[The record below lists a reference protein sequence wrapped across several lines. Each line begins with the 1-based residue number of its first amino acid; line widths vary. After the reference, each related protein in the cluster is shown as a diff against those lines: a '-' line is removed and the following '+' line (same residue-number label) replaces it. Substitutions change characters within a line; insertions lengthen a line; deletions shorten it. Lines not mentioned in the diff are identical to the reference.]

1 LNPQSAAEAVRAI
14 ASQQHLDTLG
24 IAVRNPLDPTIAT
37 VIEAAAR
44 ASGVTAPPKIVT
56 RGTAFALGEHWCG
69 AAKGA
74 DHVVALSIG
83 EGVHAGIVLKG
94 RPFEGA
100 HGLAGLAGWLSL
112 NPVERDDYRRQG
124 CLEAE
129 TGAPGIVRRLVW
141 RLKAGDTSSVLEKA
155 RGDISSITVRQ
166 IFEAAQ
172 EGDGVAG
179 AVVRDTARY
188 IGMAVGNLIAVVD
201 PDVVVLGGLIGE
213 SYDPLIELVR
223 LDAARRVHA
232 AIAASLT
239 ILPSALGENA
249 VALGAARAA
258 LLAQ

>member
-1 LNPQSAAEAVRAI
+1 LTPQSAAEAAHAV
-14 ASQQHLDTLG
+14 ASQQRQDKLG
-24 IAVRNPLDPTIAT
+24 VAVRNPLDPKISTI
-37 VIEAAAR
+37 VEAVAR
-44 ASGVTAPPKIVT
+44 ASGVTSVPRIVT
-56 RGTAFALGEHWCG
+56 RGTAFALGEQWCG

-74 DHVVALSIG
+74 DHVVALSVG
-83 EGVHAGIVLKG
+83 ESVHGGIVLKG

-124 CLEAE
+124 CLESE
-129 TGAPGIVRRLVW
+129 IGAPGIVRRLVW
-141 RLKAGDTSSVLEKA
+141 RLKAGDRSSVLEKA
-155 RGDISSITVRQ
+155 RGDISSITVHQ

-201 PDVVVLGGLIGE
+201 PDVVVLGGPIAE
-213 SYDPLIELVR
+213 SQNPLIELVR
-223 LDAARRVHA
+223 IEATRRVQA
-232 AIAASLT
+232 AIATSLT

-258 LLAQ
+258 MLVQ